1 MMDLEVQLVVM
12 LRVLLVVM
20 EQPIVAAAMQYDMVV
35 MEQPM
40 PIVVAVIA
48 VPFQFIYTTEGL
60 VLMAS
65 KGTIE
70 SIRIA

>member
-1 MMDLEVQLVVM
+1 MMDLEVQLEQ
-12 LRVLLVVM
+12 VLLVVM
-20 EQPIVAAAMQYDMVV
+20 EQLIVARAIQYHMVV
-35 MEQPM
+35 MEQPV

-60 VLMAS
+60 VLIAS